1 MHAPFATSKSI
12 IFYLLK
18 ESSISFAIGPK
29 RKSLESCCR
38 AVNIPPSFPLFSR
51 FHESRSLPSPSSYAS
66 SSSSSSSIALRLVSQ
81 ITNVDG
87 VGVLRSPV
95 FYSFPDCSS
104 ESFPSATPG
113 TNPMDLA
120 LGKIP
125 LVCICNRT
133 TALKLPSRAAQKFV
147 CISIFCPELK
157 NGPDDGPTVYSDFAL
172 MERRPA

>member
-1 MHAPFATSKSI
+1 MACPLHI
-12 IFYLLK
+12 YL
-18 ESSISFAIGPK
+18 IVV
-29 RKSLESCCR
+29 
-38 AVNIPPSFPLFSR
+38 AVLLRHPSFFSLLLSH
-51 FHESRSLPSPSSYAS
+51 FHESRSLPSPSSYA
-66 SSSSSSSIALRLVSQ
+66 SSSSSSIALRLVSQ

-125 LVCICNRT
+125 QVCICNRT